1 MYKKEEYLKKYFF
14 YGIEN
19 KQMLEQGILFAVA
32 RFIHEEDKNRDCIG
46 LRKTRERRD
55 AFYKKERKHEKIPKE
70 ELQEYYSK
78 RRKIEDELNKESKNL
93 NFEQLIERATN
104 LWEQY
109 YKFIVLP
116 DNKECYKPDLEE
128 KQKKA
133 IKSYVRNLLNKL
145 IENGKLMK
153 YPLGMYFNREV
164 EGIMNKNE
172 WTQQIS
178 EILQYYSKLE
188 KECPVSYNI
197 EWIRVRVERAE
208 NRKDRDE
215 QEIKNMRQL
224 KEIFEKK
231 RKEYMELEKAI
242 G

>member
-19 KQMLEQGILFAVA
+19 KAILEEGILFATT
-32 RFIHEEDKNRDCIG
+32 RFIHKEDKDTNCIG
-46 LRKTRERRD
+46 MRKTKERRD
-55 AFYKKERKHEKIPKE
+55 IFYKQARKYEEIPE
-70 ELQEYYSK
+70 DEINEYYSK
-78 RRKIEDELNKESKNL
+78 RRKIEDELDKEAKNI
-93 NFEQLIERATN
+93 NFEQLVERATN

-128 KQKKA
+128 KQKEN
-133 IKSYVRNLLNKL
+133 IKIHVRNILNKL
-145 IENGKLMK
+145 VEDDILGKYVM
-153 YPLGMYFNREV
+153 GMYFNREV
-164 EGIMNKNE
+164 EELMKQNE

-215 QEIKNMRQL
+215 QEIKNIQKL
-224 KEIFEKK
+224 KEIFERK
-231 RKEYMELEKAI
+231 RKEYMELERAI
-242 G
+242 R

>member
-1 MYKKEEYLKKYFF
+1 
-14 YGIEN
+14 
-19 KQMLEQGILFAVA
+19 
-32 RFIHEEDKNRDCIG
+32 
-46 LRKTRERRD
+46 
-55 AFYKKERKHEKIPKE
+55 
-70 ELQEYYSK
+70 
-78 RRKIEDELNKESKNL
+78 
-93 NFEQLIERATN
+93 
-104 LWEQY
+104 
-109 YKFIVLP
+109 
-116 DNKECYKPDLEE
+116 
-128 KQKKA
+128 
-133 IKSYVRNLLNKL
+133 
-145 IENGKLMK
+145 MK

-164 EGIMNKNE
+164 EGIMDKNE